1 MQTIY
6 AIGSRYLDANNF
18 HTQAKSL
25 SILNYILK
33 CEHNLW
39 KLISWFMTVCYLSH
53 QHAPL
58 GYATVLFILILSVII
73 FMCMYQML
81 YI

>member
-39 KLISWFMTVCYLSH
+39 KLISWFMTVGANKESHSNLDTKDIICYYEYKYVH
-53 QHAPL
+53 V
-58 GYATVLFILILSVII
+58 YIVVLF
-73 FMCMYQML
+73 
-81 YI
+81 